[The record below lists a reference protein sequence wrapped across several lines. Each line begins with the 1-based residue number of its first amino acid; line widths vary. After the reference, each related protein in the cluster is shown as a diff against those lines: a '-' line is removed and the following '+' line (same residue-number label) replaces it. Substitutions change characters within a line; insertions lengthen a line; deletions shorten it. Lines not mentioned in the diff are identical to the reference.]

1 MTQWCGQSWTEMDV
15 GGQKLPE
22 SADNSVNLL
31 ELEGLVRGSAD
42 EKGRVKCP
50 AVIRRFLEETGET
63 VFFVTTFNKK
73 TVRIYGRNDWRR
85 TKERLEALT
94 TDAAQS
100 VLFVTK
106 VYGSPASMDKQGRI
120 LLSPNLRRALNVGDE
135 EVHFE
140 KCPQH
145 IEVYSKQAYDQ
156 KLAKAEENLD
166 AKLLEVLESGI
177 G

>member
-1 MTQWCGQSWTEMDV
+1 MTQWGGQSWSERDV

-22 SADNSVNLL
+22 SADNSANLL
-31 ELEGLVRGSAD
+31 EFEGLVRGSAD

-73 TVRIYGRNDWRR
+73 TVRIYTREDWKRIM
-85 TKERLEALT
+85 ERLQTLT

-120 LLSPNLRRALNVGDE
+120 LLSANLRKALNVGDE

-140 KCPQH
+140 KCQQH
-145 IEVYSKQAYDQ
+145 IEVYSKQAYDE
-156 KLAKAEENLD
+156 KLAKAEDNLE
-166 AKLLEVLESGI
+166 AKLLEVLGSGI
-177 G
+177 A